1 MIRFL
6 LVALFLISTARL
18 SFGQKSTTTSEDS
31 LSREGQGVTAST
43 TIGGYGNALYRRD
56 VRQETAHVDL
66 ERVVIFVGHRFTP
79 EIAFFSEL
87 EMEDAK
93 VGGGHDG
100 GEIALEQAYVKFSID
115 PDHYITAG
123 LFLPR
128 LGILNEN
135 HLPTS
140 FNGNERSQVET
151 YVIPATWRE
160 LGVGFYRTLSA
171 SSFTYSAAIVN
182 GLNSAGFQHGSGI
195 REGRFEGRNAS
206 ANNLAVTGSLQLNP
220 GSLMIQ
226 LSGYYGGTVGLSP
239 TRADNLGLSSGI
251 FGTPVL
257 IGEADL
263 QYSGGG
269 FTARLLGAVV
279 SIPEAFSINRVYSN
293 NTPQTEYGAYAE
305 LAYNLLEGPG
315 GSGPKQLIVFCRY
328 ERLNLNAS
336 IPTNGID
343 DGTLDQHH
351 IIAGVSYLPIGNVV
365 IKADA
370 RFEHTGDANPLVSG
384 NPDHKADNT
393 FITLGIGFAY

>member
-140 FNGNERSQVET
+140 FNVNERSQVET

-160 LGVGFYRTLSA
+160 LGVGFYGTLSA
-171 SSFTYSAAIVN
+171 SSLTYSAAIVN

-220 GSLMIQ
+220 GS
-226 LSGYYGGTVGLSP
+226 
-239 TRADNLGLSSGI
+239 
-251 FGTPVL
+251 
-257 IGEADL
+257 
-263 QYSGGG
+263 
-269 FTARLLGAVV
+269 
-279 SIPEAFSINRVYSN
+279 
-293 NTPQTEYGAYAE
+293 
-305 LAYNLLEGPG
+305 
-315 GSGPKQLIVFCRY
+315 
-328 ERLNLNAS
+328 
-336 IPTNGID
+336 
-343 DGTLDQHH
+343 
-351 IIAGVSYLPIGNVV
+351 
-365 IKADA
+365 
-370 RFEHTGDANPLVSG
+370 
-384 NPDHKADNT
+384 
-393 FITLGIGFAY
+393 